1 MEVNAYMF
9 FIHPVSLCLLVDA
22 FNPFTFKVIV
32 TVYDPITIFICL
44 GFIFYRSFPS
54 LVFPAL
60 RSSFSICF
68 IGGLVVTFT
77 CL

>member
-1 MEVNAYMF
+1 MEVHTCTSIIYLG
-9 FIHPVSLCLLVDA
+9 SLCLLVGA